1 MSSSRP
7 TTARDLSKQQ
17 LKELREAFRL
27 FDKGLPIYDVFIERS
42 KGDWLLKAVIVTE
55 VAWIPYC
62 LQVPNANKGMRLM

>member
-27 FDKGLPIYDVFIERS
+27 FDKGQPINDALP
-42 KGDWLLKAVIVTE
+42 
-55 VAWIPYC
+55 PYR
-62 LQVPNANKGMRLM
+62 LIKGMVCTAKFTQPPFLWPEFGHTPHL